1 MSGEEFLQS
10 LDIWHHPA
18 VSDRL
23 SLQVYEVSD
32 LLDMFLKC
40 NIEPSPINTIEN
52 KERTEMQRLAADS
65 ADRHFNEK
73 HEGDWYAHYYG
84 FIYGYQEARIKK

>member
-18 VSDRL
+18 VSNRL
-23 SLQVYEVSD
+23 SNQVYEVSD
-32 LLDMFLKC
+32 LLDQFLKHHKQGQDIRKSS
-40 NIEPSPINTIEN
+40 NS
-52 KERTEMQRLAADS
+52 EMQRLAAYS
-65 ADRHFNEK
+65 ADKHFNEK

-84 FIYGYQEARIKK
+84 FIYGYQKALENK